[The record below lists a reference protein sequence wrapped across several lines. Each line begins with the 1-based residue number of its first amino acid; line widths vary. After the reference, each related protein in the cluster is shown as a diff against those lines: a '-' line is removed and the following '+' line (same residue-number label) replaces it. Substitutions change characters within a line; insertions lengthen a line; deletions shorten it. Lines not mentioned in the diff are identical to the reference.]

1 MTLIKSFLLLLTLI
15 LLISCAGSASIGA
28 RKGYDRNHKSGT
40 SANTGS
46 SFRGEASFYG
56 PGFAG
61 KKTANGEI
69 FDPEAMTC
77 AHQTLPFGTKLRV
90 THQGN
95 GKSVEVRVNDRGPFA
110 HNRVL
115 DLSVA
120 AARKLNMEKEGHA
133 EITAEVIE

>member
-1 MTLIKSFLLLLTLI
+1 MTLIKSLFLLTLAF
-15 LLISCAGSASIGA
+15 LTGCAGSASIGA
-28 RKGYDRNHKSGT
+28 RKGYDRNHPSGAA
-40 SANTGS
+40 SANIGS

-69 FDPEAMTC
+69 FDPDAMTC

-120 AARKLNMEKEGHA
+120 AARKLDMEKAGHA
-133 EITAEVIE
+133 EITAEVIK